1 MKFYQR
7 LIELGYDSPE
17 VWNNLALCCFSIGQ
31 FDVFYSCFER
41 ALTMAADDIEV
52 MSDIWYNIGNIYIN
66 LGDLDMAKQAFKSS
80 IALVPEN
87 T

>member
-1 MKFYQR
+1 
-7 LIELGYDSPE
+7 
-17 VWNNLALCCFSIGQ
+17 
-31 FDVFYSCFER
+31 
-41 ALTMAADDIEV
+41 MAADDIEV